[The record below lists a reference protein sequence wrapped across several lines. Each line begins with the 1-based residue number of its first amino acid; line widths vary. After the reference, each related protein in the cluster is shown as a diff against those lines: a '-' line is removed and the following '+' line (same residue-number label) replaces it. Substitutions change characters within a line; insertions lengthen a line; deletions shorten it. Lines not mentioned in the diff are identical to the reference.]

1 MFRKFILFIMIGAML
16 LSLCGCSRIADVRLR
31 LVVHAIGIDLSE
43 DDTYMVS
50 WQVFKAQPPEGGGPV
65 DATGQNVITVVTYG
79 RTMLEAE
86 NQLELQTGKKV
97 FIGDTELLVFGS
109 GFAGRDLNSVLS
121 YFWDNSDIYMGV
133 NTAFAEGRA
142 ADVVG
147 MTLEHGTA
155 ATELLNE
162 MIKSAGRN
170 CVTIP
175 LRMIT
180 FYNRQ
185 GDSCTFLMPVITVEK
200 ADNSAGEEDTTI
212 DDKVV
217 GVFKSVWIIDGR
229 PICYFTPD
237 EARGLSLLTNRAD
250 EMNLTL
256 DIEGNRVG
264 VNGKI
269 AKIARKI
276 EIGENGFPHISVFIK
291 GSFTVKDNPGKVEH
305 DKVRKSL
312 QEEMMRFC
320 GLAYEKTAG
329 NLGIDALEIR
339 KLLSKYE
346 NKYFNDNKNN
356 ISAIIQCTSYDITI
370 SMREY
375 GRKSRA

>member
-1 MFRKFILFIMIGAML
+1 MIGAML

>member
-1 MFRKFILFIMIGAML
+1 MLRKFILFILIGTMIL
-16 LSLCGCSRIADVRLR
+16 NLCGCAQIADVRLR

-79 RTMLEAE
+79 RTMYEAH
-86 NQLELQTGKKV
+86 NNLELQTGKKV

-109 GFAGRDLNSVLS
+109 GFAGRDLDSVLS

-147 MTLEHGTA
+147 TTLEHGTA

-162 MIKSAGRN
+162 MIKTAGKD
-170 CVTIP
+170 CITIP

-180 FYNRQ
+180 FYNRK
-185 GDSCTFLMPVITVEK
+185 GDSCTFLMPVITVKE
-200 ADNSAGEEDTTI
+200 ADNSLGQEKMTI

-217 GVFKSVWIIDGR
+217 GVFKSVWIVDGR

-237 EARGLSLLTNRAD
+237 ESRGIALLTNRAD
-250 EMNLTL
+250 EMNLSL
-256 DIEGNRVG
+256 EIDGCRVG

-269 AKIARKI
+269 ADIARKI
-276 EIGENGFPHISVFIK
+276 EIGENGFPNIKVFIK
-291 GSFTVKDNPGKVEH
+291 GSFTVRDNPGKIEH
-305 DKVRKSL
+305 EKIRKGL

-329 NLGIDALEIR
+329 RLGIDALEIR
-339 KLLSKYE
+339 KLLSRYE
-346 NKYFNDNKNN
+346 NKYFSDNKNN

-375 GRKSRA
+375 GRKSRK